1 MLCYSY
7 CRVLRLPSLHRCRHR
22 ASESGMAGSDSGA
35 WKILMPR
42 GIVIPHL
49 LASPKWHRLDD
60 SGPAGVR
67 IAPSHSRNQSK
78 DASYLVPVQ
87 EAISKGELADPTDLE
102 GILYDVHNRLI
113 GLRRYDLL
121 RALAK
126 PYYLKGI
133 GTYLSRDPCNPTQL
147 HTSLLALRNGGKTMR
162 HG

>member
-1 MLCYSY
+1 MGYE
-7 CRVLRLPSLHRCRHR
+7 LPRDACECQQANTKITKIR
-22 ASESGMAGSDSGA
+22 ASWDTNYHDGSWDENESVRSSS
-35 WKILMPR
+35 
-42 GIVIPHL
+42 
-49 LASPKWHRLDD
+49 ASRD
-60 SGPAGVR
+60 
-67 IAPSHSRNQSK
+67 I
-78 DASYLVPVQ
+78 
-87 EAISKGELADPTDLE
+87 ADPTDLE

-133 GTYLSRDPCNPTQL
+133 GTYLSWDPCNPTQL